1 MHYKTHF
8 HQNLKLLVVPVLLFW
23 SSSCSSEDEAPS
35 NSTVKDI
42 NGNIYNTVSIGNQ
55 VWMVENLKVT
65 KYNNGDPIANLTN
78 AADWNNTVTTGAWSY
93 WGNDPVANDDYGKH
107 YNWFAVNDVRRLC
120 PLGWHVPSNQEWTM
134 LADNLGGEDAAGG
147 KMKES
152 GLKHWASPNTD
163 ATNESGFT
171 GLPGGTVGFGAFQD
185 LGSYGRWWASN
196 ADVVGSYAFFVWLSY
211 DDPYLRMSSTTKEI
225 GFCVRCLKD

>member
-1 MHYKTHF
+1 MHYETEF
-8 HQNLKLLVVPVLLFW
+8 HQTLKLLVVPVSLFLCL
-23 SSSCSSEDEAPS
+23 SCSSEDEASS

-42 NGNIYNTVSIGNQ
+42 DGNVYNTVSIGNQ
-55 VWMVENLKVT
+55 VWMAENLKVT
-65 KYNNGDPIANLTN
+65 KYNNGNPIVNITN
-78 AADWNNTVTTGAWSY
+78 AADWNNTVTTGAWCY
-93 WGNDPVANDDYGKH
+93 WGNDPAANDDYGKH
-107 YNWFAVNDVRRLC
+107 YNWFAVNDVRGLC
-120 PLGWHVPSNQEWTM
+120 PSGWHIPSDQEWTM

-152 GLKHWASPNTD
+152 GLTHWSSPNTD

-171 GLPGGTVGFGAFQD
+171 GLPGGTVGFGGFLD

-196 ADVVGSYAFFVWLSY
+196 EDVVGNYSFFVWLSY
-211 DDPYLRMSSTTKEI
+211 DDPYLRTSSTTKEI